1 MAKKVIKTTAKKVI
15 WEFPLKAG
23 NFKLFAIAIGVIVL
37 GYLLM
42 ATGITEDPATID
54 GKWNN
59 VWAVRVAPML
69 LVIGYFVLIPFAL
82 LKQFGNKQTEN

>member
-1 MAKKVIKTTAKKVI
+1 
-15 WEFPLKAG
+15 
-23 NFKLFAIAIGVIVL
+23 
-37 GYLLM
+37 M

-59 VWAVRVAPML
+59 PWAVRVAPML